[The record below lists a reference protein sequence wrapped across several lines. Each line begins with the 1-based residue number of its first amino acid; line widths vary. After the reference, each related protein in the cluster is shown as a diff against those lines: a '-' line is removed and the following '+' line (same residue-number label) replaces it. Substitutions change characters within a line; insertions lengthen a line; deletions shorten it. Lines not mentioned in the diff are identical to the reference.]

1 MIILDETITVHV
13 QPEDLMDFFAHI
25 DKNYQAISK
34 DHIQVTCL
42 QGHPLQEGS
51 IFKNEEYFQGKPV
64 QAKYIVKQVIPN
76 KRIEYKALFPQSL
89 IGGRL
94 VNQIEATNDGFV
106 WTEIIYLGFNTPLLG
121 KLIDG
126 LIRFL
131 FVLLNGSVSD
141 LKAHQTEGMKTVKHI
156 LEEKVQRRE
165 QSPVAANVR

>member
-1 MIILDETITVHV
+1 MIILDETITVHA
-13 QPEDLMDFFAHI
+13 QPEDLMDFFAHL
-25 DKNYQAISK
+25 DKNYPAMSK

-42 QGHPLQEGS
+42 RGHPLQEGS

-64 QAKYIVKQVIPN
+64 QAKYLVNQVIPN

-94 VNQIEATNDGFV
+94 VNEIEPTNDGFV

-141 LKAHQTEGMKTVKHI
+141 LKAHQIEGMKTVKHI

-165 QSPVAANVR
+165 HNPVAVDAR